1 MRVYMFICGFVCME
15 KLIICGWEKILYLS
29 QYEFESCIPLNAKNS
44 NLHYFVYILL
54 VSIHLSNV
62 DQLFSWNW
70 FYLKQRFIICTR
82 NMFVMLLYSKYQSIW
97 NWPFSKFCLLKTQN
111 HLYMMWSCFESN
123 VRNILY
129 SEL

>member
-54 VSIHLSNV
+54 FSIHLSNV
-62 DQLFSWNW
+62 
-70 FYLKQRFIICTR
+70 
-82 NMFVMLLYSKYQSIW
+82 
-97 NWPFSKFCLLKTQN
+97 LLKAN
-111 HLYMMWSCFESN
+111 IYDLYKEYVCY
-123 VRNILY
+123 VIV
-129 SEL
+129 